1 MTLIITLKFIHYLAI
16 VFSGGV
22 LVGGGVIQSV
32 YAKANQIPDLTT
44 AKILKLLGYIG
55 LISLIVLWISG
66 IILSINLYGGFI
78 INSAFTIKIIAA
90 GFLLGLSA
98 FVNFHV
104 FNSSKNNLPPNKTIM
119 KIATMSGRGLI
130 VIVLIALVSLIF
142 VSFVYLSIICVVL

>member
-1 MTLIITLKFIHYLAI
+1 MTIVIMLKFIHYLAI

-22 LVGGGVIQSV
+22 LVGGGVIQST

-44 AKILKLLGYIG
+44 AKIMKLLGYIG
-55 LISLIVLWISG
+55 LMSLIVLWISG

-104 FNSSKNNLPPNKTIM
+104 FNSSKNNFPPNKTIM
-119 KIATMSGRGLI
+119 KIATMSGRGLL
-130 VIVLIALVSLIF
+130 VIVLIAAAIAF
-142 VSFVYLSIICVVL
+142 Y

>member
-32 YAKANQIPDLTT
+32 YAKTNQIPDLNT

-66 IILSINLYGGFI
+66 IVLSINLYGGFI

-90 GFLLGLSA
+90 GILLGLSS

-119 KIATMSGRGLI
+119 KIATMSGRVLLI
-130 VIVLIALVSLIF
+130 IVLISAAIAF
-142 VSFVYLSIICVVL
+142 Y

>member
-32 YAKANQIPDLTT
+32 YAKANQIPDLNT

-66 IILSINLYGGFI
+66 IVLSINLYGGFI

-90 GFLLGLSA
+90 GILLGLST
-98 FVNFHV
+98 FVNFHA

-119 KIATMSGRGLI
+119 KIATMSVRGLLI
-130 VIVLIALVSLIF
+130 IVLISAAIAF
-142 VSFVYLSIICVVL
+142 Y

>member
-1 MTLIITLKFIHYLAI
+1 MTIIITLKFIHYLAI

-32 YAKANQIPDLTT
+32 YARVNQIPDLTT

-55 LISLIVLWISG
+55 LISLVTLWISG

-119 KIATMSGRGLI
+119 KIATISGRVLL
-130 VIVLIALVSLIF
+130 VIVLIAAAIAF
-142 VSFVYLSIICVVL
+142 Y

>member
-1 MTLIITLKFIHYLAI
+1 MTIIVTLKFIHYLAI

-55 LISLIVLWISG
+55 LVSLIILWVSG
-66 IILSINLYGGFI
+66 IILSINLYGSLI

-90 GFLLGLSA
+90 GLLLGLSS

-119 KIATMSGRGLI
+119 KIATMSGRGLL
-130 VIVLIALVSLIF
+130 VIVLITAAIAF
-142 VSFVYLSIICVVL
+142 Y

>member
-1 MTLIITLKFIHYLAI
+1 MTLIITLKFIHYFAI

-22 LVGGGVIQSV
+22 LVGGGIIQSV
-32 YAKANQIPDLTT
+32 YAKANQIPDLNTS
-44 AKILKLLGYIG
+44 KILKLLGYIG

-66 IILSINLYGGFI
+66 IVLSINLYGGFI

-119 KIATMSGRGLI
+119 KIATMSGRGLLI
-130 VIVLIALVSLIF
+130 IVLISAAIAF
-142 VSFVYLSIICVVL
+142 Y

>member
-1 MTLIITLKFIHYLAI
+1 MTIIIISKFIHFLAI

-32 YAKANQIPDLTT
+32 YTKSNQIPDLNT

-66 IILSINLYGGFI
+66 IVLSINLYGGFI

-90 GFLLGLSA
+90 GILLGLST

-104 FNSSKNNLPPNKTIM
+104 FNSSKNKLPPNKTIM
-119 KIATMSGRGLI
+119 KIATMSGRGLL
-130 VIVLIALVSLIF
+130 VIVLIAAAIAF
-142 VSFVYLSIICVVL
+142 Y

>member
-1 MTLIITLKFIHYLAI
+1 MTIIIILKFIHYLAI

-32 YAKANQIPDLTT
+32 YTKANQIPDLTI

-55 LISLIVLWISG
+55 LISLIVLWVSG
-66 IILSINLYGGFI
+66 IILSINLYGGFT
-78 INSAFTIKIIAA
+78 INSAFTIKLIAA

-104 FNSSKNNLPPNKTIM
+104 FNSSRNNLPPNKTIM
-119 KIATMSGRGLI
+119 KIATMSGRGLLI
-130 VIVLIALVSLIF
+130 IVLISAAIAF
-142 VSFVYLSIICVVL
+142 Y

>member
-1 MTLIITLKFIHYLAI
+1 MTLLITLKFIHYLAI

-32 YAKANQIPDLTT
+32 YAKANQIPDLNT

-66 IILSINLYGGFI
+66 IVLSINLYGGFI

-90 GFLLGLSA
+90 GILLGLST

-104 FNSSKNNLPPNKTIM
+104 FNSSKNNLPPNKTII
-119 KIATMSGRGLI
+119 KIATMSGRGLLI
-130 VIVLIALVSLIF
+130 IVLISAAIAF
-142 VSFVYLSIICVVL
+142 Y

>member
-32 YAKANQIPDLTT
+32 YAKANQIPDLTI

-66 IILSINLYGGFI
+66 IVLSINLYGGFI

-90 GFLLGLSA
+90 GFLLVLSA
-98 FVNFHV
+98 FTNFHV
-104 FNSSKNNLPPNKTIM
+104 FNCSKNNLPPNKTIM
-119 KIATMSGRGLI
+119 KIKTMSGRGLL
-130 VIVLIALVSLIF
+130 VIILIAAAIAF
-142 VSFVYLSIICVVL
+142 Y

>member
-1 MTLIITLKFIHYLAI
+1 MTIIVTLKFIHYLAI

-32 YAKANQIPDLTT
+32 YARVNQIPDLTT

-55 LISLIVLWISG
+55 LISLIILWISG
-66 IILSINLYGGFI
+66 IILSINLYWVFI

-119 KIATMSGRGLI
+119 IIATMSGRGRL
-130 VIVLIALVSLIF
+130 VIVLIAAAIAF
-142 VSFVYLSIICVVL
+142 Y

>member
-32 YAKANQIPDLTT
+32 YTKANQIPDLTT
-44 AKILKLLGYIG
+44 AKILNLLGYIG

-66 IILSINLYGGFI
+66 IILSINLYDGFI
-78 INSAFTIKIIAA
+78 INSAFTIKIISA

-104 FNSSKNNLPPNKTIM
+104 FNSSKKRILLK
-119 KIATMSGRGLI
+119 
-130 VIVLIALVSLIF
+130 
-142 VSFVYLSIICVVL
+142 

>member
-32 YAKANQIPDLTT
+32 YAKANQILDLNT

-66 IILSINLYGGFI
+66 IVLSINLYGGFI

-90 GFLLGLSA
+90 GILLGLST

-119 KIATMSGRGLI
+119 KIATMSGRGLLI
-130 VIVLIALVSLIF
+130 IVLISAAIAF
-142 VSFVYLSIICVVL
+142 Y

>member
-1 MTLIITLKFIHYLAI
+1 MTIIITLKFIHYLAI
-16 VFSGGV
+16 VFSGWV

-32 YAKANQIPDLTT
+32 YAKENQTPDFNT
-44 AKILKLLGYIG
+44 AKIIKFLGYIG
-55 LISLIVLWISG
+55 LISLIFLWISG

-104 FNSSKNNLPPNKTIM
+104 FNSSKNNLPPNKTII
-119 KIATMSGRGLI
+119 KIATMSGRGLL
-130 VIVLIALVSLIF
+130 VIVLIAAAIAF
-142 VSFVYLSIICVVL
+142 Y

>member
-32 YAKANQIPDLTT
+32 YAKANQIPDLNT

-66 IILSINLYGGFI
+66 IVLSINLYGGFI

-90 GFLLGLSA
+90 GLLLGLST

-119 KIATMSGRGLI
+119 KIATMSGRGLLI
-130 VIVLIALVSLIF
+130 IVLISAAIAF
-142 VSFVYLSIICVVL
+142 Y

>member
-32 YAKANQIPDLTT
+32 YAKANQIPDLTISN
-44 AKILKLLGYIG
+44 ILKLLGYIG

-66 IILSINLYGGFI
+66 IALSINLYGGFI

-98 FVNFHV
+98 FINFHV

-119 KIATMSGRGLI
+119 KIATMSGRGLL
-130 VIVLIALVSLIF
+130 VIVLIAAAIAF
-142 VSFVYLSIICVVL
+142 Y